1 MPTNPERRTQILDA
15 AIDILCD
22 DGVGGLTHRQVDS
35 RAGVPA
41 GTTSNYFR
49 TRQALLEATAARTVD
64 LHWQRVEA
72 LQSAIGPLS
81 RDGLKALMVRMLEP
95 DEQFRRWTLA
105 RFELFME
112 STRRAELRPLMA
124 ELQAAAVK
132 SATLI
137 IEAAGFDPDAGTDG
151 RAQQVAQRLCV
162 QQPHHRTRAGRARY
176 RRSCGP
182 TPEYL
187 PRRLV
192 RRARFLNDSNS
203 CRRYPDW
210 STGTNPASGNSLSAA
225 PLPAPLSPKSGTG
238 PRIGHRMRWNPAD
251 TPSTSVVGF
260 EVG

>member
-1 MPTNPERRTQILDA
+1 MPTNPERRTQILDT

-35 RAGVPA
+35 RADLPA

-81 RDGLKALMVRMLEP
+81 RDAFKALMNRMLDP
-95 DEQFRRWTLA
+95 HVQFRRRTLA

-112 STRRAELRPLMA
+112 STRREELRPLMK

-137 IEAAGFDPDAGTDG
+137 IEAAGFTPPPERIDELSRVLNGFVFSNLTVAPEPGSQDA
-151 RAQQVAQRLCV
+151 ASLVERL
-162 QQPHHRTRAGRARY
+162 
-176 RRSCGP
+176 
-182 TPEYL
+182 
-187 PRRLV
+187 
-192 RRARFLNDSNS
+192 
-203 CRRYPDW
+203 
-210 STGTNPASGNSLSAA
+210 LSAF
-225 PLPAPLSPKSGTG
+225 L
-238 PRIGHRMRWNPAD
+238 D
-251 TPSTSVVGF
+251 
-260 EVG
+260 